1 MDVESFITTGPG
13 YNPQNIFIH
22 ILQFINI
29 CQCLCQKQMLP
40 LVRQVKNIQFWQA
53 LNFLANALAYYS
65 QMSFIRLV
73 LGIKMLQYF
82 RQDQVKNKD
91 PKLFPFI
98 TGCKN
103 LFIYY
108 LFLNVSIINVAIVYK
123 PTVSVWVK
131 KNMGK
136 PRVFIRNI
144 TKHQRFSEYCQN
156 R

>member
-1 MDVESFITTGPG
+1 
-13 YNPQNIFIH
+13 
-22 ILQFINI
+22 
-29 CQCLCQKQMLP
+29 
-40 LVRQVKNIQFWQA
+40 
-53 LNFLANALAYYS
+53 
-65 QMSFIRLV
+65 
-73 LGIKMLQYF
+73 MLQYF

-123 PTVSVWVK
+123 PTVSVWVRN
-131 KNMGK
+131 NMDK

-144 TKHQRFSEYCQN
+144 TKHQRCSENGQNHYRDNARQTQNCQYRIVMIPWRYWYCIGDDTWCIADTKPDPCDVHIKWLVLQN
-156 R
+156 CSKGWEKKILSLNRVVP